1 MRLKFEKSRA
11 WMKTIINIIY
21 AVLFSGV
28 LVGTLMIDKHN
39 EQNSFQNKVPWA
51 NGGYYLI
58 ALILLAAICCLYV
71 RRGQKRYSGERS
83 FRIAVAVIF
92 VFVLFLQTFV
102 AKWVPIMDQPNDF
115 GEVHNMA
122 IRLANGGQFL
132 GDEYFSV
139 HYNNANLTILLSW
152 VYGIFRSWRAIIMIG
167 AVLTNLSVVIMT
179 FIIRKLTHN
188 PYVAI
193 IMCVI
198 AEIMAALS
206 LRAFY
211 PYTDNWAM
219 PLIIGMIAAFV
230 SDIRP
235 VFKAPLVLLLGMAGT
250 WIKITA
256 AIPLLAICFYC
267 VLTGDVFRSVKDFF
281 NKSGSKKRKAARK
294 SRLLTLALCLAV
306 LLGGFV
312 MSTALKMRYPIELSD
327 DARGW
332 QFMFMVGQAYEN
344 SGQSGGTEYEAVW
357 EEIMQKYP
365 DRKNRLDE
373 CRRQGMNWV
382 KERGII
388 GGIGFYL
395 KKLNVAYNDGYF
407 HNIQPY
413 DHDTVKP
420 GIVREIYDNR
430 GAYVIIVGELK
441 QVLWD
446 FSLICLAFP
455 IILNLLRLKRKNI
468 CLFFEMSII
477 GVILYMFLFEGRSK
491 YLYMFLPLYF
501 SFAGIMLDQIL
512 KEVSLIHTCMKDYRN
527 RITDDL
533 QRSRQKRMRQQRQTA
548 EDGKMER

>member
-1 MRLKFEKSRA
+1 
-11 WMKTIINIIY
+11 MKTIINIIY
-21 AVLFSGV
+21 AVLFCGV

-58 ALILLAAICCLYV
+58 ALILLAVICCIYI
-71 RRGQKRYSGERS
+71 RRGQKRNSGERS
-83 FRIAVAVIF
+83 FRIAVAAIF
-92 VFVLFLQTFV
+92 VFVLFLQSFV
-102 AKWVPIMDQPNDF
+102 AKWVPIITAANDF
-115 GEVHNMA
+115 GEVHNMV
-122 IRLANGGQFL
+122 IKLANGGQFL
-132 GDEYFSV
+132 GDEYFSI

-167 AVLTNLSVVIMT
+167 AGLTNLSVVIMT
-179 FIIRKLTHN
+179 FIIRKLTN
-188 PYVAI
+188 SPYVAI

-198 AEIMAALS
+198 GEIMVALS

-219 PLIIGMIAAFV
+219 PLIIGMIAVFV

-235 VFKAPLVLLLGMAGT
+235 EFKVPLVLLFGMVST

-256 AIPLLAICFYC
+256 AVPLLAICIYC
-267 VLTGDVFRSVKDFF
+267 LLNMDI
-281 NKSGSKKRKAARK
+281 SGSARDFAKKAGKKKNSAVRKN
-294 SRLLTLALCLAV
+294 RLLTLVLCLAV
-306 LLGGFV
+306 LLGGFGV
-312 MSTALKMRYPIELSD
+312 GTALKKSYPIELSE

-344 SGQSGGTEYEAVW
+344 SGQSGGTDYEAVW
-357 EEIMQKYP
+357 EEIIQKYP

-373 CRRQGMNWV
+373 CRSQGMRWV

-420 GIVREIYDNR
+420 GLVREIYDLR

-441 QVLWD
+441 QILWD

-455 IILNLLRLKRKNI
+455 VILSLLRLKRKDI
-468 CLFFEMSII
+468 SLFFEMSII
-477 GVILYMFLFEGRSK
+477 GIILYMFLFEGRSK

-527 RITDDL
+527 RKPDD
-533 QRSRQKRMRQQRQTA
+533 QQRNRKQ
-548 EDGKMER
+548 R